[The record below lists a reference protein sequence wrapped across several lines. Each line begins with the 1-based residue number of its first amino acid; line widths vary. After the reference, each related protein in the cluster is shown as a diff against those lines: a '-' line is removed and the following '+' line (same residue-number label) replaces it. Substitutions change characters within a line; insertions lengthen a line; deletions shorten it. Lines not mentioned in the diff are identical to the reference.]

1 MERPQ
6 DIRANEKG
14 REEQMSLYDFIMSQG
29 FSKEDWAELG
39 KGNITDKD
47 IIEAMLA
54 EGYEG
59 ISE

>member
-1 MERPQ
+1 
-6 DIRANEKG
+6 
-14 REEQMSLYDFIMSQG
+14 MSLYDFIMSQG
-29 FSKEDWAELG
+29 FTKEDWVELG
-39 KGNITDKD
+39 KGNIIDSD

>member
-1 MERPQ
+1 
-6 DIRANEKG
+6 
-14 REEQMSLYDFIMSQG
+14 MSLYDFIMNQE
-29 FSKEDWAELG
+29 FTKEDWSELG

-47 IIEAMLA
+47 IIKAILE

>member
-1 MERPQ
+1 
-6 DIRANEKG
+6 
-14 REEQMSLYDFIMSQG
+14 MSLYDFIMSQG

-39 KGNITDKD
+39 KGNITDKN

>member
-1 MERPQ
+1 
-6 DIRANEKG
+6 
-14 REEQMSLYDFIMSQG
+14 MSLYDFIMNQG
-29 FSKEDWAELG
+29 FTKEDWAELG
-39 KGNITDKD
+39 KGNITDND

>member
-1 MERPQ
+1 
-6 DIRANEKG
+6 
-14 REEQMSLYDFIMSQG
+14 MSLYDFIMSQG
-29 FSKEDWAELG
+29 FSKEDWSELG
-39 KGNITDKD
+39 KGLITDNE

>member
-1 MERPQ
+1 
-6 DIRANEKG
+6 
-14 REEQMSLYDFIMSQG
+14 MSLYDFIMSQG
-29 FSKEDWAELG
+29 FLKEDWAELG
-39 KGNITDKD
+39 KGNITDND

>member
-1 MERPQ
+1 
-6 DIRANEKG
+6 
-14 REEQMSLYDFIMSQG
+14 MSLYDFIMSQG

-39 KGNITDKD
+39 KGNITDSD

>member
-14 REEQMSLYDFIMSQG
+14 REEQMSLYDFIMNQG
-29 FSKEDWAELG
+29 FTKEDWSELG

>member
-1 MERPQ
+1 
-6 DIRANEKG
+6 
-14 REEQMSLYDFIMSQG
+14 MSLYDFIMSQG

-39 KGNITDKD
+39 KGNITDSD
-47 IIEAMLA
+47 VIAAMLE